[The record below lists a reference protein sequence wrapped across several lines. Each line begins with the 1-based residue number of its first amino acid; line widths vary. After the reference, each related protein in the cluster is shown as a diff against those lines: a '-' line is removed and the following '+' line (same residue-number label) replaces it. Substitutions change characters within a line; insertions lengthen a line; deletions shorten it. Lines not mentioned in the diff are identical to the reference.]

1 MRKNKFRKSS
11 NYKAKRFTKRT
22 VTLALIVC
30 SVMVSTFTTQAAKLA
45 DVFDTKQYADDYE
58 DLKAAFGY
66 DDEALLNHYLTYG
79 ISERREVA
87 GLIDVVK
94 YRETYPDLDAAFGD
108 NWDAYVDHYL
118 TYGIYEGRD
127 SGTDFDASAYAERY
141 QDLKETYG
149 DDVLGLYLHYLTY
162 GKGEGRIA
170 SNEADFKTLVGDDKS
185 DLKIIEATVPKLD
198 EKPDEDNRTE
208 NIDKDDEPKN
218 NDKGNQTGSTTHYPN
233 GTVKEV
239 REFDEKGN
247 TTKWEIYHEDGS
259 LTYLELNS
267 YEYDSLG
274 RLIKS
279 KCHIWSDEEEYRD
292 FDGNYYSWSWVIV
305 YEYENDEATEWFNST
320 STEYKGNIFE

>member
-170 SNEADFKTLVGDDKS
+170 SNEADSKTLAGDGKS
-185 DLKIIEATVPKLD
+185 DLKIIEATVPKLN
-198 EKPDEDNRTE
+198 EKPDEGNQTE
-208 NIDKDDEPKN
+208 N
-218 NDKGNQTGSTTHYPN
+218 NDKSNQTGSTTYYPN

-247 TTKWEIYHEDGS
+247 TTKWAMYHADGS
-259 LTYLELNS
+259 LTYLELHR
-267 YEYDSLG
+267 YEYDSFG
-274 RLIKS
+274 RLS
-279 KCHIWSDEEEYRD
+279 KQILHIWDDTEEYKD
-292 FDGNYYSWSWVIV
+292 FDGNYYSWSWIYV
-305 YEYENDEATEWFNST
+305 YKYENDEATEWSEIIT
-320 STEYKGNIFE
+320 ELEYKGNIFEDDQGI